1 MLKDV
6 HRKDKPYRKRPQKKL
21 LQMSKY
27 QEKPLIKYE
36 CLVAKET
43 CSKEMR
49 DFLGQ
54 DIDFVDHFLDN
65 WKKYD

>member
-1 MLKDV
+1 
-6 HRKDKPYRKRPQKKL
+6 
-21 LQMSKY
+21 MSKY